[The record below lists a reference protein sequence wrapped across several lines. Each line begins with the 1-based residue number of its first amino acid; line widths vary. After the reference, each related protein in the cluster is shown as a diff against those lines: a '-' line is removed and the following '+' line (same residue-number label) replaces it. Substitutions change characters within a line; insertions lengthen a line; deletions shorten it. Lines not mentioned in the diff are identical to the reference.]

1 MDEIGVD
8 YEYGALRE
16 VILGLPIMRY
26 PDAEQAE
33 WVAKG
38 LDVLPDSEG
47 EKVRARSGKH
57 SRRDLDK
64 YEQMEAENDEL
75 LEVLDRFD
83 VKVYRPSEITDE
95 QVAANY
101 GEEWLINGYIQSFS
115 RDPIFVVGEDAIALE
130 GGDLLALGKTV
141 LAGTSLNPTVGSS
154 VRGVEWLRGVLKP
167 QGYEIEHVPIGEN
180 FLHLDVALSRE
191 LRSRLQRPRGRQHR
205 AGGSRSARH
214 HRAPGRLRPP
224 HRGRR
229 QHPLLDPPV
238 GAPARRLIE
247 ADIVA
252 VRAATARIGTRYA
265 MCARSRP
272 ERAAARGDGHLS
284 GRCVGFTLA
293 GAGSA
298 RAPRQATT

>member
-83 VKVYRPSEITDE
+83 VKVHRPSEITDE

-115 RDPIFVVGEDAIALE
+115 RDSIFVVGEDAIALE

-141 LAGTSLNPTVGSS
+141 LAGDLAQPDGRIERSRRRVAAGCAQAA
-154 VRGVEWLRGVLKP
+154 GLR
-167 QGYEIEHVPIGEN
+167 
-180 FLHLDVALSRE
+180 DRARADRRE
-191 LRSRLQRPRGRQHR
+191 LPPSRRRSLPRTTFSASTTTRTAAPCRRVSKRTASPCTGSASATTPRTAAASAARPTRWCAGSKADRSRHRRRPGSNRENRDTLR
-205 AGGSRSARH
+205 NEREVKAGASG
-214 HRAPGRLRPP
+214 
-224 HRGRR
+224 
-229 QHPLLDPPV
+229 
-238 GAPARRLIE
+238 
-247 ADIVA
+247 
-252 VRAATARIGTRYA
+252 
-265 MCARSRP
+265 RSR
-272 ERAAARGDGHLS
+272 
-284 GRCVGFTLA
+284 
-293 GAGSA
+293 
-298 RAPRQATT
+298 